1 MGSLR
6 LCMAAMVG
14 RVTFLRVV
22 VEAPS
27 GEWEECL
34 MVGCDG
40 LDAACRTAGRFKDLF
55 RATAPAREGAAAAV
69 EKVDGIVVP
78 ALDNKARDMF
88 ALMLGMRMAD
98 CVIFIVDVSN
108 GESGRTAR
116 PGMTGPWFLCVGGR
130 CGSTGRGAVHNSTL

>member
-1 MGSLR
+1 MVMGSLR

-34 MVGCDG
+34 MLVGCVG
-40 LDAACRTAGRFKDLF
+40 LCAACWTLGRFRQLLL
-55 RATAPAREGAAAAV
+55 RATAQAGEAA
-69 EKVDGIVVP
+69 EKVDGIIVVA

-88 ALMLGMRMAD
+88 ALYPGNAD
-98 CVIFIVDVSN
+98 
-108 GESGRTAR
+108 GG
-116 PGMTGPWFLCVGGR
+116 LCEFD
-130 CGSTGRGAVHNSTL
+130 CGCSEC